1 MSIHLATPEGKA
13 KCGARSYWG
22 YGTYLE
28 KLPNAPANCKRCLG
42 KVQQRYEAVEPP
54 KEALGRILHYSWGY
68 SMTFNEYAKIIKL
81 NAKSAVAVPMKVMT
95 NGGEY
100 GPGGTGK
107 ARPIHEPNG
116 EPFTIL
122 FKRFRGE
129 LYGQTNTNIS
139 IVGGKTHGRTWSYWD
154 GESNYENHWD

>member
-1 MSIHLATPEGKA
+1 MSIHLATQEGKA

-42 KVQQRYEAVEPP
+42 KVQQRYETVEPP
-54 KEALGRILHYSWGY
+54 KEALGKIIHRSWGY
-68 SMTFNEYAKIIKL
+68 DMTFNEYAKITKL

-100 GPGGTGK
+100 GYGGTGK
-107 ARPIHEPNG
+107 ARPIHEPKG
-116 EPFTIL
+116 ESFIVY
-122 FKRFRGE
+122 FRRFRGE
-129 LYGQTNTNIS
+129 LYGQTSTHIA
-139 IVGGKTHGRTWSYWD
+139 IVGQGEHWSYWK
-154 GESNYENHWD
+154 GESNYENHVD

>member
-1 MSIHLATPEGKA
+1 MSIHIATSEGKA

-28 KLPNAPANCKRCLG
+28 KLPNAPADCKRCLG
-42 KVQQRYEAVEPP
+42 KVQQRYETIEPP

-68 SMTFNEYAKIIKL
+68 DMTFNEYAKIIKL

-100 GPGGTGK
+100 GPGGSGK

-116 EPFTIL
+116 EPFLVL
-122 FKRFRGE
+122 FKRFKEGN
-129 LYGQTNTNIS
+129 YVS
-139 IVGGKTHGRTWSYWD
+139 IVGGKTTGGRNWSYWN